1 MEDKL
6 FWLISVPKNAAPDV
20 FGDLNRQTMQQR
32 DLSQENNKFEIPDL
46 KVGTLNSLM
55 ELSDEL
61 NKIDLYVE
69 SMTRKIAKQLFDL
82 MEKKPDKFNIPII
95 DTNADQYLTRFKW
108 EDARFPRR
116 KSLRELVD
124 LVHAN
129 VGKLDE
135 ELRQKAI
142 EYNTLNQSIYAQ
154 EKKESGSLIA
164 RDLTNIIKKEDV
176 TDSTNLTTLFVV
188 VSRSEEKAWLSS
200 YETLTNYV
208 VPRSSHKVFE
218 DNENGL
224 WSVVLFKRVTDD
236 FKNAARENKFIVRKY
251 EPSVVLDP
259 EAKKKQITERDRQK
273 RNLSRWCK
281 TNFAEAFI
289 AWIHLK
295 CIRCF
300 VESVLRFGLP
310 ADFQAMLILP
320 KNRQEKKLRDTLNEM
335 YKNLGRNL
343 ANDEDLDMQAPGGLV
358 LTNEKFYPYVS
369 LEINL
374 DMQN

>member
-6 FWLISVPKNAAPDV
+6 FWLISVPKKTSPDV
-20 FGDLNRQTMQQR
+20 FGDLNRQTMQFK

-61 NKIDLYVE
+61 NKIDMYVE
-69 SMTRKIAKQLFDL
+69 NMTRKIAKQLFDL
-82 MEKKPDKFNIPII
+82 MEKKPEKFNIPII

-142 EYNTLNQSIYAQ
+142 EYNTLNQSIHAQ

-164 RDLTNIIKKEDV
+164 RDLGNIVKKEDV
-176 TDSTNLTTLFVV
+176 TESTNLTTLFVV
-188 VSRSEEKAWLSS
+188 VNKSEEQTWTTK
-200 YETLTNYV
+200 YETLAQYV
-208 VPRSSHKVFE
+208 VPRSSRKVFE
-218 DNENGL
+218 DGENGL
-224 WSVVLFKRVTDD
+224 WCVVLFKRAVDD
-236 FKNAARENKFIVRKY
+236 FKNAAREHKFIVRKY
-251 EPSVVLDP
+251 EPAAVTDP

-335 YKNLGRNL
+335 YKHMGRNL
-343 ANDEDLDMQAPGGLV
+343 ANDEDLDAQAPSGLV
-358 LTNEKFYPYVS
+358 ASNEKFYPYVS